1 VPGWLHALEPGSPL
15 LADDLNLRS
24 DEISNDVAEA
34 MAEASEPARQIMRS
48 AIAKLSSVGFLFR
61 QFTYREPLDN
71 LTADVRRLFVEA
83 KSRLT
88 DPQDSS
94 RVDSVTDALASLRR
108 LDALR
113 FLHWLLKSWLLPH
126 VVATSL
132 MLALLVVHIFQVVYG
147 VR

>member
-1 VPGWLHALEPGSPL
+1 
-15 LADDLNLRS
+15 
-24 DEISNDVAEA
+24 
-34 MAEASEPARQIMRS
+34 MRS
-48 AIAKLSSVGFLFR
+48 AIAKLSSAGFLFR
-61 QFTYREPLDN
+61 QFIHREPLDN